1 MIRESAS
8 LGFIEQMERS
18 NAWLKGLNRQD
29 TSLFTQKVTKYKLGS
44 KIENLIA
51 VSVHKVVGCMRYMM
65 ISNLR
70 PRETSLLRSKSLL
83 AIE

>member
-1 MIRESAS
+1 MV
-8 LGFIEQMERS
+8 RS
-18 NAWLKGLNRQD
+18 NAWLKGLNREN
-29 TSLFTQKVTKYKLGS
+29 TSLLTQKVTKYELGS
-44 KIENLIA
+44 KTENLIA

-70 PRETSLLRSKSLL
+70 PGETSLLRSKSFL